1 MNRRMRSR
9 HVIHVALLAAAA
21 AVATAAALA
30 AAPAVAATR
39 RTPAVTASASAP
51 SGSITVTGQAQ
62 VPVTDLQATFDAGV
76 EQQASTAQAALA
88 ADDQAMR
95 RVIAALKAKGVP
107 AQDLQTQNLSVN
119 PQYQQN
125 VNASGPGKI
134 VGFDANDTLTVTVT
148 NPAQVGAL
156 IDTALTTGANTLD
169 GVSFVAAHP
178 AQMQRQALTAAVAD
192 ARSQALAL
200 ASAAGL
206 TLGPATTI
214 NTQVQGVEP
223 MYAGVMAASAAPAPR
238 TPVLSGAQYVSAQVT
253 VTFSAQPG

>member
-1 MNRRMRSR
+1 MRSR
-9 HVIHVALLAAAA
+9 HVVPAAVLAAVAA
-21 AVATAAALA
+21 AATAAALA
-30 AAPAVAATR
+30 ATPAVAATR
-39 RTPAVTASASAP
+39 RAPAVTASAPASTP
-51 SGSITVTGQAQ
+51 SGSITVTGQAR
-62 VPVTDLQATFDAGV
+62 VPVADLQATFDAGV

-88 ADDQAMR
+88 ADDQAMQ

-148 NPAQVGAL
+148 DPARVGTL
-156 IDTALTTGANTLD
+156 IDTALQTGANTLD

-178 AQMQRQALTAAVAD
+178 SQMRRQALTAAVAD
-192 ARSQALAL
+192 ARAQALAL

-214 NTQVQGVEP
+214 TTQVQGVEP
-223 MYAGVMAASAAPAPR
+223 MYAGVMAAAAAPAPR

-253 VTFSAQPG
+253 VTFSTQAG